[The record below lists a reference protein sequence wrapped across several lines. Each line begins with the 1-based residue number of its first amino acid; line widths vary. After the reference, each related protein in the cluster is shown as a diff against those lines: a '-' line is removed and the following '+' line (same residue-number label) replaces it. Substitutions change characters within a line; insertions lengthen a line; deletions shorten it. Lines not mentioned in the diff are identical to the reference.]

1 MLSLLVVDDLSVD
14 VTMGLFSDVI
24 AVLEVWFPVV
34 VVGSS
39 VVVVGSSVV
48 VDSSEVVVCS
58 SVEVSESQL
67 FI

>member
-34 VVGSS
+34 VV
-39 VVVVGSSVV
+39 
-48 VDSSEVVVCS
+48 DS
-58 SVEVSESQL
+58 SVEVGESQL
-67 FI
+67 FIWLGSRQLSARLPFDEARK